1 MSWTTPLGSAAGVC
15 SHPWMTSRSLVELK
29 SISCRAKTE
38 FLPRDCS
45 RSERDSMQSRLQ
57 QAQLIAELRVRS
69 GDVDVGCDGVDRQR
83 QNGAGGK
90 TPFLAPR
97 RQLFA
102 AAGVDDSPE
111 PDPSMGRRAPRAA
124 PARRADRPSPT

>member
-15 SHPWMTSRSLVELK
+15 SHPWMTSRSLLEVK

-69 GDVDVGCDGVDRQR
+69 GDVDVGCEAVIGRGRKGPAARTHSPAPGLRWFVLAALEVSP
-83 QNGAGGK
+83 GP
-90 TPFLAPR
+90 TPAL
-97 RQLFA
+97 
-102 AAGVDDSPE
+102 
-111 PDPSMGRRAPRAA
+111 
-124 PARRADRPSPT
+124 ARRDIRPG